1 MTAKPLAILLAGL
14 LCAAPHIAIAQ
25 QQANPV
31 EQRLKE
37 QLKAAMLQI
46 RTAESERATL
56 QAAQTERDQKIKT
69 LTDQVAALTKQSAE
83 DKEASDKAVA
93 KLNDE
98 LVVKS
103 ADITRINELL
113 VKSDA
118 AGKRVEEM
126 AKKTEAQR
134 ASLAAQAIELQRTVA
149 DQRAKNAK
157 MYEAG
162 IEVLSRYEK
171 FGLGTALTAREPFVG
186 ITRVKFENLIQDYGD
201 KLADQRI
208 KPPESKEAAPKTK
221 ATTKP

>member
-1 MTAKPLAILLAGL
+1 MTAKSLIIAIAGL
-14 LCAAPHIAIAQ
+14 FCAAPHFASAQ
-25 QQANPV
+25 QQASPV
-31 EQRLKE
+31 EQRLRE
-37 QLKAAMLQI
+37 QLKAALLQI

-56 QAAQTERDQKIKT
+56 LAAQAELDQKVKT
-69 LTDQVAALTKQSAE
+69 LTEQVAALTKQGAE
-83 DKEASDKAVA
+83 DKEASDKVVA

-98 LVVKS
+98 LAAKS

-113 VKSDA
+113 VKSDT
-118 AGKRVEEM
+118 AGKKAAELAKTKEE
-126 AKKTEAQR
+126 QR
-134 ASLAAQAIELQRTVA
+134 AKLAAQAIELQRTVA
-149 DQRAKNAK
+149 DQRMKNAK

-208 KPPESKEAAPKTK
+208 KAPESKPK
-221 ATTKP
+221 AKP